1 MFITFLENN
10 SVVLTYMSGNRGRYA
25 EDTCKGLR
33 WKTHLKFLCDP
44 YANHVS

>member
-1 MFITFLENN
+1 MFVTFLGN
-10 SVVLTYMSGNRGRYA
+10 SVVLTYMSDRDRYA